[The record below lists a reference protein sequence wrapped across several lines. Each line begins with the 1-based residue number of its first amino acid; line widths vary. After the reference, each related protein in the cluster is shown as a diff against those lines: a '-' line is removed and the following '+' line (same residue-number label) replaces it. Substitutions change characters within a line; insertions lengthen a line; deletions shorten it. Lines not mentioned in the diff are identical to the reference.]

1 MIGERSW
8 GRIFIRERSWGRI
21 FILDFDDLSS
31 NLCLFGVSGP
41 GEIRFSSYQI
51 SR

>member
-1 MIGERSW
+1 MGHKRVGTWVQMELILWFIGFVEY
-8 GRIFIRERSWGRI
+8 
-21 FILDFDDLSS
+21 LDYLD
-31 NLCLFGVSGP
+31 P